1 MSRSFLPSTAAQRG
15 VLAIAGAGFLWGT
28 TGVVVQLVRA
38 STGLSPVSI
47 GFCRLAIAAL
57 ALLFFLARRLRPVV
71 SALRAQPGLLALI
84 GAGLGAYQALYFL
97 AVAWGGVAMATVVSL
112 GLAPVLIAG
121 GEAARSRRMP
131 ARATLLSVTT
141 AVLGLALIT
150 GFEATPTE
158 AAPRPLVGLL
168 AAVGSGIGYAGST
181 VLSRR
186 VSRQTQPLVLT
197 TVSTAIG
204 ALALLPL
211 ALLGGDFVLPAT
223 PAAAAMLAYLG
234 VAATAVAYGLFYAG
248 LRSTAAGVAV
258 VLTLLEPLTAA
269 LLAVV
274 VLGERLTVPITVGG
288 LLLLG
293 AVVTASRADRQAPG
307 RREARRP
314 GGRRRQRLHPVA
326 SQPPGQ

>member
-15 VLAIAGAGFLWGT
+15 VIAIAAAGFLWGT
-28 TGVVVQLVRA
+28 TGVVVQLIRQ
-38 STGLSPVSI
+38 STGLSPVSL

-57 ALLFFLARRLRPVV
+57 ALLIFLARRLRPVV

-84 GAGLGAYQALYFL
+84 GVGLGAYQALYFL

-121 GEAARSRRMP
+121 GEAARSRRVP
-131 ARATLLSVTT
+131 ARGTLFSVTT

-150 GFEATPTE
+150 GFEGAPTE
-158 AAPRPLVGLL
+158 AAPRPLAGLL

-186 VSRQTQPLVLT
+186 VSRHTQPVVLT
-197 TVSTAIG
+197 TVSTAVG
-204 ALALLPL
+204 ALTLLPF
-211 ALLGGDFVLPAT
+211 ALVSNDLPGLIMPAT
-223 PAAAAMLAYLG
+223 AAMLAYLG

-248 LRSTAAGVAV
+248 LRTTAAGVTV

-274 VLGERLTVPITVGG
+274 ILGERLTVPITVGG

-293 AVVTASRADRQAPG
+293 AVVTASRSHRQAPG
-307 RREARRP
+307 RRETRRP
-314 GGRRRQRLHPVA
+314 GVLTR
-326 SQPPGQ
+326 